1 MYKWKSSFLAILLAA
16 ISIAQTPTQ
25 LLTPAIR
32 RVGDKLSCLCGAC
45 KNTVAT
51 CPMLECHY
59 AHPARQQIASM
70 QTGGSGDDIIVA
82 SFVKKGGLQALA
94 VPPTEG
100 FSLFAWVMPGV
111 AILLGLTGIW
121 FFVKRVRRPVA
132 LAQIAPE
139 AMDRYHLQI
148 EKDMAK
154 FE

>member
-1 MYKWKSSFLAILLAA
+1 MHKWKSSILVILLAA

-32 RVGDKLSCLCGAC
+32 RVGDKLACLCGSC

-59 AHPARQQIASM
+59 AHPERQQIAAM
-70 QTGGSGDDIIVA
+70 QAAGASDESIIDTI
-82 SFVKKGGLQALA
+82 VKKSGLQALA
-94 VPPTEG
+94 VPPVQG
-100 FSLFAWVMPGV
+100 FSLMAWAMPV
-111 AILLGLTGIW
+111 FAILLGLTMIW
-121 FFVKRVRRPVA
+121 YFVKRFRKPVA
-132 LAQIAPE
+132 AVQINQE
-139 AMDRYHLQI
+139 VLDRYNRQI